1 MDDAGHEGDSPSTL
15 TVCSSRLGVM
25 SVCVC
30 PCMCGCVVAL
40 PLVPRRVCSD
50 GSLGGRGRDW
60 PQWLAIGRNDST
72 TDSAT
77 RKQSQQQFVDEL
89 LGRAAASLVGAE
101 AGGSRLEVV
110 SSL

>member
-1 MDDAGHEGDSPSTL
+1 
-15 TVCSSRLGVM
+15 
-25 SVCVC
+25 
-30 PCMCGCVVAL
+30 MCGCVVAL